1 MEESK
6 ERKYYSDLQV
16 EGDLYFPSHA
26 PDLTHFYVLLFQ
38 KHRWSPDP
46 RPWGPEGTELPDPK
60 AHSPSERQF
69 GNG

>member
-26 PDLTHFYVLLFQ
+26 PDLTHFLCVTLPEAQMESRPQALG
-38 KHRWSPDP
+38 P
-46 RPWGPEGTELPDPK
+46 RRNGAARPEGTQPE
-60 AHSPSERQF
+60 
-69 GNG
+69 